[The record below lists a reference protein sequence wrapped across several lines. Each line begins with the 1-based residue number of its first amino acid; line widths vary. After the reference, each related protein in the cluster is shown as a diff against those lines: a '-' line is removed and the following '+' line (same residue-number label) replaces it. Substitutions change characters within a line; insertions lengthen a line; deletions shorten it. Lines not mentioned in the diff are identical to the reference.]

1 MKREIG
7 GEFWEVGRENNI
19 FPDTT
24 VWFASGRAALKA
36 IIKDIK
42 AKDRVET
49 VALPLWCC
57 DSMIISFVDEGI
69 KVSFYP
75 VFLKMIS

>member
-24 VWFASGRAALKA
+24 VWFASGRAAL
-36 IIKDIK
+36 
-42 AKDRVET
+42 V
-49 VALPLWCC
+49 VL
-57 DSMIISFVDEGI
+57 
-69 KVSFYP
+69 
-75 VFLKMIS
+75 

>member
-7 GEFWEVGRENNI
+7 REFCEVEVGRENNI

-24 VWFASGRAALKA
+24 VWFASGRAALKV

-42 AKDRVET
+42 AKDRG
-49 VALPLWCC
+49 LPSWCC
-57 DSMIISFVDEGI
+57 DSMIIPLVDE
-69 KVSFYP
+69 
-75 VFLKMIS
+75 